1 MRSVSPHFAS
11 GLLGPME
18 YDGSDALWHPSLG
31 QESSS
36 SFNHVHW
43 NPLRGLSYHKKSD
56 WPEATMLVR
65 PHVDVLLNSSN
76 WGTFLIVQWI
86 RIFLPMQRTRVQSLV
101 WEDLTCLRATKHMH
115 HNYWAC
121 ALEPGIHNYWSPHTL
136 DPMLCNKRSHCN
148 EKLVQWE
155 ACAPQGRAASTRHN

>member
-115 HNYWAC
+115 HNYW
-121 ALEPGIHNYWSPHTL
+121 SPHTL